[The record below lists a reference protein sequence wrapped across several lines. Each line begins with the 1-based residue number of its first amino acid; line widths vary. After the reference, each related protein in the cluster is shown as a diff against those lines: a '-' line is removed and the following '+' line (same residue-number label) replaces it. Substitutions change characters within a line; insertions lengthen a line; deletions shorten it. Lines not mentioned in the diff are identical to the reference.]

1 MHFYPVGE
9 TVCRRLLDMP
19 IESTEWVITDAESED
34 VIAAGFNRHMR
45 DETLFIHSESGDLY
59 QLARKSSYDD
69 ATQQLSYLTHSS
81 VKLADELAT
90 RPLTLLAM
98 AADGDTIIDPYD
110 GQRDIEQ
117 GLLRHVNND
126 YVHVPENVLVTA
138 LWAARLKGWGFKVA
152 HTTYGLMKTMS
163 ASGCINRISG
173 SVISDAV
180 VQAMAS
186 SRPSEFFRVLHR
198 CGALHVISPQLDALF
213 VKAVEERAGNKQ
225 QHSSRILPEVL
236 LKLDEVA
243 ATTDNVSHVIK
254 QFYESL
260 GEHAS
265 SVFRSLGLGALF
277 PDG

>member
-19 IESTEWVITDAESED
+19 IESTEWVITGAEADD
-34 VIAAGFNRHMR
+34 VVAAGFNRHMR
-45 DETLFIHSESGDLY
+45 DETLFVHPESGDLY
-59 QLARKSSYDD
+59 QLGRKSLYDE
-69 ATQQLSYLTHSS
+69 ATQQLVYQAHSS
-81 VKLADELAT
+81 VTLTDELAN

-98 AADGDTIIDPYD
+98 AADGDAIIDPYK

-126 YVHVPENVLVTA
+126 YVHVAEHLLITA

-152 HTTYGLMKTMS
+152 HTTYSMMKKMS
-163 ASGCINRISG
+163 ATGCINRIPG
-173 SVISDAV
+173 NVISEAV

-198 CGALHVISPQLDALF
+198 CGALHQISSQLDALF
-213 VKAVEERAGNKQ
+213 VEVVEEHAKNKQ
-225 QHSSRILPEVL
+225 QHSSSALPEVMRT
-236 LKLDEVA
+236 LDEVA
-243 ATTDNVSHVIK
+243 ATTDNVSHIIK
-254 QFYESL
+254 QFHASL

-265 SVFRSLGLGALF
+265 NIFHSLGLGALF